1 MGERK
6 RKRARMRERE
16 EVEMKGDPKE
26 RRNLKRY
33 FWKEKNNATLGY
45 WSSVRYHAYL
55 AFIIAGAM
63 ALIANTSASSGV
75 LT

>member
-1 MGERK
+1 M
-6 RKRARMRERE
+6 
-16 EVEMKGDPKE
+16 
-26 RRNLKRY
+26 RNLKQH